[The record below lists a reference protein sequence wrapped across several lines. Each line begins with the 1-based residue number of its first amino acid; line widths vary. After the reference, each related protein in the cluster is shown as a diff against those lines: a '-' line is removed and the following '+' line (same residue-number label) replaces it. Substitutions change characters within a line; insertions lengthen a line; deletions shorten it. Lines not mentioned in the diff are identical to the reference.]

1 MSANNF
7 YILREVWTETYNCP
21 DEGLVN
27 ICETY
32 VDIKISTDMQKLQ
45 KIADELNRGIKGE
58 FWSAT
63 ESNRLRSLYA
73 GYDDMKDSK
82 FVVEDITELFSE

>member
-1 MSANNF
+1 
-7 YILREVWTETYNCP
+7 
-21 DEGLVN
+21 
-27 ICETY
+27 
-32 VDIKISTDMQKLQ
+32 MQKLQ